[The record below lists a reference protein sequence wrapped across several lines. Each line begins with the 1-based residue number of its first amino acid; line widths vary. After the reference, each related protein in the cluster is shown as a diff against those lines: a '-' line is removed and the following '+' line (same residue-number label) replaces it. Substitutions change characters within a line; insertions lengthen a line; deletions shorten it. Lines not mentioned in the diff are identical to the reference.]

1 MTHLRSSRAVLAAG
15 MAAVAVASLA
25 LFATR
30 ASAQE
35 EPTWSQFQGG
45 PGHPGVLADGPAPP
59 YRVAWTLPAPAGDA
73 LSGAV
78 VAGDLAVSVG
88 EEAVY
93 GIDVASGAVQWQI
106 PRAGGPLSVPAI
118 GVAGGRRILVYLE
131 GPGSGRRRR
140 PDEPVGEPFG
150 RRSHLDHR
158 REPFPRSHGRGGR
171 HLDARCCRP
180 G

>member
-1 MTHLRSSRAVLAAG
+1 MSAPSPRRAHLFPMTHLRSSRAVLAAG

-45 PGHPGVLADGPAPP
+45 PGHPGVLADGPPPP

-93 GIDVASGAVQWQI
+93 GIDVASGVVKWQI

-131 GPGSGRRRR
+131 GPG
-140 PDEPVGEPFG
+140 PVDAAGPASPSASP
-150 RRSHLDHR
+150 RATHR
-158 REPFPRSHGRGGR
+158 FRGSPAPRLRAP
-171 HLDARCCRP
+171 LAA
-180 G
+180 